1 MIYTR
6 ENRLFISYKIK
17 DDNELTNV
25 KFFIHTINKIV
36 LVDNSI
42 IEMRKN
48 IIEFLKREEYNSI
61 REIHATEAIYFI
73 TNQEIHNLY
82 KSAIIN
88 IKEPTRKYY
97 FLNGVYYYD
106 VKEDWNR
113 DCLKLRRK
121 EKLKE
126 LL

>member
-42 IEMRKN
+42 IN
-48 IIEFLKREEYNSI
+48 
-61 REIHATEAIYFI
+61 
-73 TNQEIHNLY
+73 
-82 KSAIIN
+82 
-88 IKEPTRKYY
+88 
-97 FLNGVYYYD
+97 
-106 VKEDWNR
+106 
-113 DCLKLRRK
+113 
-121 EKLKE
+121 
-126 LL
+126 